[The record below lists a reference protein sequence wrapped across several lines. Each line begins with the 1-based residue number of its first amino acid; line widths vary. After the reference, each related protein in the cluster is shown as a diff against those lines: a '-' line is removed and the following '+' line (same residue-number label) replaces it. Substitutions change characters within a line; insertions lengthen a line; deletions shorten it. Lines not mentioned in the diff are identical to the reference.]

1 MECYNQ
7 ETEGNFLNQFLE
19 IISPGVG
26 NIVTTN
32 CIYYCSK
39 FLKLLDCETIKV
51 QETGKTSRGDEDLKL
66 VERDVKVFITA
77 LIKHSLRVHLIYKR
91 LTFQGD
97 KNTKQNLG
105 APYISV
111 CEFYRQVYA
120 IKSKTAING
129 TKLYKEMTKNKDN
142 KQIIAEEAKRYL
154 IPVEKVPSG
163 GTGRKDSTLKVARSN
178 TGGMQVQRTASKTLG
193 RSPSARL
200 SMHIE
205 KKSLH

>member
-1 MECYNQ
+1 MLKNATIYGIITSQRVFYAILLRCCRDGADLNYNKEAWKLFYTTFRDHHGMLQ
-7 ETEGNFLNQFLE
+7 SMETEGNFLNQFLE

-105 APYISV
+105 APYIV
-111 CEFYRQVYA
+111 
-120 IKSKTAING
+120 SK
-129 TKLYKEMTKNKDN
+129 
-142 KQIIAEEAKRYL
+142 
-154 IPVEKVPSG
+154 
-163 GTGRKDSTLKVARSN
+163 
-178 TGGMQVQRTASKTLG
+178 
-193 RSPSARL
+193 
-200 SMHIE
+200 
-205 KKSLH
+205 